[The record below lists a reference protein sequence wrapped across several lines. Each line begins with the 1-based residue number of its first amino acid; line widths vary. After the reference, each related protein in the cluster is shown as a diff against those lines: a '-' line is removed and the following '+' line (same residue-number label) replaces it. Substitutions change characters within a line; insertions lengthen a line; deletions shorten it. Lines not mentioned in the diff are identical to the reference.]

1 MYHNST
7 TKSVPLSDPIQ
18 LRLSPVMVLSLRT
31 AAQVHGRSLHDEI
44 RDRLERVDKFDLQ
57 IQGLRAEL
65 ALQGAEGSRPNDR
78 ILHYLLQLLGMVAE
92 VLSFLRRSR
101 PVDIE
106 AAQREVER
114 HKLPVWGRRGED
126 R

>member
-7 TKSVPLSDPIQ
+7 TKSGSLSDPIQ

-31 AAQVHGRSLHDEI
+31 AANAYGRSLTDEI
-44 RDRLERVDKFDLQ
+44 RYRLERDDRVDLQ

-65 ALQGAEGSRPNDR
+65 ALHQAAAPRHDDR
-78 ILHYLLQLLGMVAE
+78 VLDGLLRLLGMVAE

>member
-7 TKSVPLSDPIQ
+7 TKSGALSDPIQ

-65 ALQGAEGSRPNDR
+65 ALQGAEGPRPNDR

-92 VLSFLRRSR
+92 VLSFLRCSR
-101 PVDIE
+101 PVDTE

-114 HKLPVWGRRGED
+114 HKLPVWGRRKED